1 MNYSLSKID
10 QKRFGIVTAKATL
23 NENDDIQGLIEK
35 SIHDQVKFLIIR
47 TPTTALNIVQ
57 KLEQE
62 GAFLADTL
70 IYYIKRK
77 LEITECILPTGYTMR
92 LANSEDAD
100 RLEQLALETFKDY
113 SGHYHSDP
121 NLNNQDCNLVYSSW
135 AASSCIDKNT
145 ADSVILIEKNKEIT
159 AFATIKIN
167 NPDEIDG
174 ILFGVSPEHRNKHL
188 HMSLMKL
195 SQNWGVNNGYQ
206 RMITSTQITNT
217 VVQKNWCRSGFEPY
231 QSYYTLHKWF
241 S

>member
-1 MNYSLSKID
+1 MNYSLSTID

-23 NENDDIQGLIEK
+23 NNTDNIQDLIEK

-57 KLEQE
+57 QLEQE
-62 GAFLADTL
+62 GAFLVDTL
-70 IYYIKRK
+70 IYYIKNK
-77 LEITECILPTGYTMR
+77 LELTECKLPTGYTTR
-92 LANSEDAD
+92 LANLDDTVS
-100 RLEQLALETFKDY
+100 LEQLALETFKGY
-113 SGHYHSDP
+113 SGHYHADP
-121 NLNNQDCNLVYSSW
+121 KLNKRDCDLVYSSW
-135 AASSCIDKNT
+135 AANSCLDKNA
-145 ADSVILIEKNKEIT
+145 ADSVILIEKNNVIT

-167 NPDEIDG
+167 SQDEIDG
-174 ILFGVSPEHRNKHL
+174 ILFGVSPEHRNKNL

-206 RMITSTQITNT
+206 RMITSTQITNIT
-217 VVQKNWCRSGFEPY
+217 VQKNWCRTGFEPY